1 MRITS
6 TKNAG
11 YNSLPE
17 IAAAPKNYYQNL
29 LYPQKIYD
37 LRYAYFISIIM
48 KKSRVD
54 AAAAAVKS
62 KAVAPKP
69 NPRWGREEETEIF
82 AKKVRLFRQGKISDD
97 DFRRFRLQHGAYG
110 SRLRMDY
117 SMVRIKVPGG
127 EMTPEQIEKIASLSE
142 AFSIGSAHVSTRQ
155 NIQLHWVQLEDVSE
169 VMRGL
174 VEVGLTTREACGNT
188 VRNVMCSHFA
198 GVCPSE
204 AFDATPYAKAIAR
217 FLLRNPMCQ
226 NLPRKFKIN
235 FACCDSHG
243 LVRIADI
250 GLVPAVKKVPL
261 SSSPSSTQKTTE
273 ENERSDTIRGFKIYL
288 GGGLGAA
295 SFIGHLLEDFTPEE
309 RILATCM
316 ATIRLFDRHGNRENM
331 ARNRMRYLVHEMG
344 WEKFQRMVL
353 KERSIVEMT
362 TSYST
367 EQLFDVKSHEDTGLV
382 LQQQQQQ
389 QQQSNASA
397 SRIMVAA
404 TNTRPTKLPMLNGNI
419 TKDSP
424 AFDRWLHTNAVP
436 QKQERYFTVFITLGA
451 GDITASQLRVLAS
464 AIRDYS
470 AEGVAR
476 NTPQQNFA
484 LRYVRETDLPNLYE
498 RLASA
503 GLSNPGALTIASAVG
518 CSGTTSCNL
527 AITNSHRL
535 AKEVQRKFLE
545 LRLDTDDSLRDAT
558 IKISGCPNSCGQ
570 HEIATIGF
578 FGGATRM
585 NNTMTPTYTMLFGG
599 SAGEAGELGR
609 AIMRVPAKRVI
620 DTTLKIIELYKN
632 ERGQVEVAT
641 AASPSGG
648 LGDGD
653 KDDDDDSEEKNYHQY
668 ETLHQWI
675 IRLVKGQGS
684 GSIKNIEDMKAALTE
699 VTQLPSPEQNS
710 DAYQDYGSDSR
721 FTAKTARGECAA

>member
-1 MRITS
+1 
-6 TKNAG
+6 
-11 YNSLPE
+11 
-17 IAAAPKNYYQNL
+17 
-29 LYPQKIYD
+29 
-37 LRYAYFISIIM
+37 M
-48 KKSRVD
+48 KKSR
-54 AAAAAVKS
+54 AAAAVNSRSAGPRPKS
-62 KAVAPKP
+62 S
-69 NPRWGREEETEIF
+69 WGREEETEIF

-127 EMTPEQIEKIASLSE
+127 EITPEQLEKIASLSE

-188 VRNVMCSHFA
+188 IRNVMCSHFA

-204 AFDATPYAKAIAR
+204 AFDATPYAKAIAK

-235 FACCDSHG
+235 FSCCTSHG
-243 LVRIADI
+243 LVRVADI
-250 GLVPAVKKVPL
+250 GLVPAVK
-261 SSSPSSTQKTTE
+261 SSNQ
-273 ENERSDTIRGFKIYL
+273 NGDTIRGFKIYL

-295 SFIGHLLEDFTPEE
+295 SFIGHLLEDFTSED
-309 RILATCM
+309 RLLATCM
-316 ATIRLFDRHGNRENM
+316 ATVRLFDRHGNRENM

-344 WEKFQRMVL
+344 WERFQKMVL

-362 TSYST
+362 TSHST
-367 EQLFDVKSHEDTGLV
+367 AQHFDVKSHEDTRQLPK
-382 LQQQQQQ
+382 
-389 QQQSNASA
+389 A
-397 SRIMVAA
+397 SRTMMM
-404 TNTRPTKLPMLNGNI
+404 TKLPMLKVELTN
-419 TKDSP
+419 DSLG
-424 AFDRWLHTNAVP
+424 FERWLHTNSVP
-436 QKQERYFTVFITLGA
+436 QRQEGYSTAFITLGA
-451 GDITASQLRVLAS
+451 GDITASQLRTLAS

-484 LRYVRETDLPNLYE
+484 VRYVRQTDLLDLYE
-498 RLASA
+498 KLASV
-503 GLSNPGALTIASAVG
+503 GLANPGALTITSAVG

-545 LRLDTDDSLRDAT
+545 LGLDTDDSLRDAT

-599 SAGEAGELGR
+599 SAGETGELGR
-609 AIMRVPAKRVI
+609 AVMRVPAKRVI
-620 DTTLKIIELYKN
+620 DTTLKIIELYKK
-632 ERGQVEVAT
+632 ERAGAGE
-641 AASPSGG
+641 
-648 LGDGD
+648 
-653 KDDDDDSEEKNYHQY
+653 

-675 IRLVKGQGS
+675 VRLIRGQGS
-684 GSIKNIEDMKAALTE
+684 GGIKNLEDMKAALEE
-699 VTQLPSPEQNS
+699 VIQLPSPQQNPEV
-710 DAYQDYGSDSR
+710 YRDYGSDLY

>member
-1 MRITS
+1 MYILQELMKKLKVTAS
-6 TKNAG
+6 AVKTK
-11 YNSLPE
+11 S
-17 IAAAPKNYYQNL
+17 AAA
-29 LYPQKIYD
+29 
-37 LRYAYFISIIM
+37 
-48 KKSRVD
+48 
-54 AAAAAVKS
+54 
-62 KAVAPKP
+62 KP

-82 AKKVRLFRQGKISDD
+82 AKNVRLFREGKISED

-127 EMTPEQIEKIASLSE
+127 EITPEQLEKIASLSE

-188 VRNVMCSHFA
+188 IRNVMCSHFA

-217 FLLRNPMCQ
+217 FLLRNPICQ

-235 FACCDSHG
+235 FSCCNSHG
-243 LVRIADI
+243 LVRVADI
-250 GLVPAVKKVPL
+250 GLVPAVKP
-261 SSSPSSTQKTTE
+261 SSSTE
-273 ENERSDTIRGFKIYL
+273 NGETIRGFKIYL

-295 SFIGHLLEDFTPEE
+295 SFIGHLLEDFTSED
-309 RILATCM
+309 RLLATCM

-344 WEKFQRMVL
+344 WEKFQKMAL

-362 TSYST
+362 SSYST
-367 EQLFDVKSHEDTGLV
+367 VQLFDVKSHQDTRQMPPKV
-382 LQQQQQQ
+382 
-389 QQQSNASA
+389 
-397 SRIMVAA
+397 SRMM
-404 TNTRPTKLPMLNGNI
+404 TKLPMLNVKI
-419 TKDSP
+419 TKDSSEIE
-424 AFDRWLHTNAVP
+424 RWLHTNAVP
-436 QKQERYFTVFITLGA
+436 QKQEGYFTVFITLGA
-451 GDITASQLRVLAS
+451 GDITASQLRILAS
-464 AIRDYS
+464 VIRDYS

-484 LRYVRETDLPNLYE
+484 IRYVRGTDLRDFYE
-498 RLASA
+498 KLASA
-503 GLSNPGALTIASAVG
+503 GLANPGALTIASAVG

-545 LRLDTDDSLRDAT
+545 LGLDTDDSLRDAT

-578 FGGATRM
+578 FGGATRI
-585 NNTMTPTYTMLFGG
+585 NNSMTPTYTMLFGG
-599 SAGEAGELGR
+599 SAGEQGEL
-609 AIMRVPAKRVI
+609 A
-620 DTTLKIIELYKN
+620 
-632 ERGQVEVAT
+632 
-641 AASPSGG
+641 
-648 LGDGD
+648 
-653 KDDDDDSEEKNYHQY
+653 
-668 ETLHQWI
+668 
-675 IRLVKGQGS
+675 
-684 GSIKNIEDMKAALTE
+684 KAALR
-699 VTQLPSPEQNS
+699 V
-710 DAYQDYGSDSR
+710 
-721 FTAKTARGECAA
+721 

>member
-1 MRITS
+1 
-6 TKNAG
+6 
-11 YNSLPE
+11 
-17 IAAAPKNYYQNL
+17 
-29 LYPQKIYD
+29 
-37 LRYAYFISIIM
+37 M
-48 KKSRVD
+48 KKSRRV
-54 AAAAAVKS
+54 AAAINS
-62 KAVAPKP
+62 KPVTPKP

-82 AKKVRLFRQGKISDD
+82 ANKVRLFRQGKISDD

-127 EMTPEQIEKIASLSE
+127 EITPEQLEKIASLSE

-174 VEVGLTTREACGNT
+174 VEVGLTTREACGNS

-204 AFDATPYAKAIAR
+204 AFDSTPYSKAIAR

-235 FACCDSHG
+235 FSCCDNHG

-250 GLVPAVKKVPL
+250 GLVPAIK
-261 SSSPSSTQKTTE
+261 SST
-273 ENERSDTIRGFKIYL
+273 ENDSGETIRGFKIYL

-295 SFIGHLLEDFTPEE
+295 SFIGHLLEDFTSED
-309 RILATCM
+309 RVLATCM
-316 ATIRLFDRHGNRENM
+316 ATIRLFDRHGNRQNM
-331 ARNRMRYLVHEMG
+331 ARNRMRYLVHEIG
-344 WEKFQRMVL
+344 WEKFQKMVL
-353 KERSIVEMT
+353 QERSIVEMT
-362 TSYST
+362 TSHST
-367 EQLFDVKSHEDTGLV
+367 AQLYDVKSHEDTRQL
-382 LQQQQQQ
+382 LPK
-389 QQQSNASA
+389 AP
-397 SRIMVAA
+397 RIMS
-404 TNTRPTKLPMLNGNI
+404 KLPMLNLKV
-419 TKDSP
+419 TKDSSG
-424 AFDRWLHTNAVP
+424 FDRWLHTNAVP
-436 QKQERYFTVFITLGA
+436 QKQEGYFTAFITLGA
-451 GDITASQLRVLAS
+451 GDITASQLRILAS

-470 AEGVAR
+470 AEAVAR
-476 NTPQQNFA
+476 NTAHQNFA

-498 RLASA
+498 KLASA
-503 GLSNPGALTIASAVG
+503 GLANPGALTIASAVG

-545 LRLDTDDSLRDAT
+545 LGLDIDDSLRDAT

-599 SAGEAGELGR
+599 SAGEAGELGK
-609 AIMRVPAKRVI
+609 AVMRVPAKRVI
-620 DTTLKIIELYKN
+620 DTALKIIELYKK
-632 ERGQVEVAT
+632 EIEAAAAAAT
-641 AASPSGG
+641 TTTSD
-648 LGDGD
+648 GDG
-653 KDDDDDSEEKNYHQY
+653 N

-684 GSIKNIEDMKAALTE
+684 GSIKNIEDMKAALGQ
-699 VTQLPSPEQNS
+699 VIQLPPSPQQNP
-710 DAYQDYGSDSR
+710 DDYRDYGSDSR
-721 FTAKTARGECAA
+721 FAAKTARGECAA

>member
-1 MRITS
+1 MIILNRRIFLTQNPIHS
-6 TKNAG
+6 G
-11 YNSLPE
+11 E
-17 IAAAPKNYYQNL
+17 I
-29 LYPQKIYD
+29 
-37 LRYAYFISIIM
+37 
-48 KKSRVD
+48 
-54 AAAAAVKS
+54 
-62 KAVAPKP
+62 
-69 NPRWGREEETEIF
+69 
-82 AKKVRLFRQGKISDD
+82 
-97 DFRRFRLQHGAYG
+97 
-110 SRLRMDY
+110 
-117 SMVRIKVPGG
+117 
-127 EMTPEQIEKIASLSE
+127 TPEQLEKIASLSE

-198 GVCPSE
+198 GVCPRE

-235 FACCDSHG
+235 FSCCDSHG
-243 LVRIADI
+243 LVRVADI
-250 GLVPAVKKVPL
+250 GLVPTVKK
-261 SSSPSSTQKTTE
+261 SSSSSSSSTMTTTTDNSAE
-273 ENERSDTIRGFKIYL
+273 TIRGFKIYL

-295 SFIGHLLEDFTPEE
+295 SFIGHLLEDFTPEY
-309 RILATCM
+309 RLLATCM

-344 WEKFQRMVL
+344 WEKFQKKVL

-367 EQLFDVKSHEDTGLV
+367 QQLYAVTSHEDTRTL
-382 LQQQQQQ
+382 LPQP
-389 QQQSNASA
+389 NASSGTTMA
-397 SRIMVAA
+397 V
-404 TNTRPTKLPMLNGNI
+404 TRTKITTKLPMLNGNV

-424 AFDRWLHTNAVP
+424 AFERWLYTNAVS
-436 QKQERYFTVFITLGA
+436 QKHEGYVTVFITLGA

-470 AEGVAR
+470 VEGVAR

-484 LRYVRETDLPNLYE
+484 LRYVRETDLANLYE
-498 RLASA
+498 KLTSA
-503 GLSNPGALTIASAVG
+503 GLANPGALTIASAVG

-545 LRLDTDDSLRDAT
+545 LGLDIDDSLRDAT

-599 SAGEAGELGR
+599 SAGETGELGR
-609 AIMRVPAKRVI
+609 AVMRVPAKRVI
-620 DTTLKIIELYKN
+620 DTTLKIIELYKS
-632 ERGQVEVAT
+632 ERGQVSIAT
-641 AASPSGG
+641 D
-648 LGDGD
+648 L
-653 KDDDDDSEEKNYHQY
+653 
-668 ETLHQWI
+668 L
-675 IRLVKGQGS
+675 
-684 GSIKNIEDMKAALTE
+684 
-699 VTQLPSPEQNS
+699 
-710 DAYQDYGSDSR
+710 
-721 FTAKTARGECAA
+721 